1 MMKEESTLTTEI
13 AQQPA
18 NKHLAK
24 EQAAVTESKEELT
37 LQDFCDMQQLY
48 KLLDNWSKSS
58 GMSAVIVDNHGQR
71 ISQSFGMT
79 ELCQMVK
86 NSPQG
91 DANCANKMKSAIK
104 GFYICPM
111 GFSDFAVPIVLPNG
125 QILGKVLAGQ
135 ALSMDQSD
143 EEVLKNALKIGL
155 DEQKVR
161 AALRNVKRKT
171 AKEME
176 GSYELLKEMLHF
188 FVEKNYSVWQAQNEL
203 LKAPAKKDKILSH
216 ITQLL
221 YGYNL
226 TVNLTSNA
234 YTLITGTG
242 MERTLEEY
250 KKHGYTN
257 ELQEFQ
263 TSIVHPAYIKKFNKL
278 IDFEALKNDPEANG
292 FIGSLEYPVLYPGDT
307 EYEWHEMNVFV
318 DTDEDGNRVAN
329 ILGRD
334 VTDAHNAEEKNAQEL
349 RAAASK
355 NQILSEITQMLYSY
369 NLTLNLR
376 TGKYSMIIGTG
387 MTKFMEVFKS
397 TDDYETA
404 YNQKLRY
411 LDPDSV
417 AQFAALASIDALRA
431 RSNSHGFIGSLDYGA
446 IIDNGE
452 EWHEINIFMSTNEKG
467 EPIANILGRD
477 ITESHKRQ
485 EQRENQQKAAV
496 ARDQLLSGIT
506 KMLYSFNLSVNL
518 ESWRYSLITGT
529 GEPETVS
536 LMQETDDYV
545 LLYAKLFKFVTD
557 EYKDAYQNLISV
569 QALQQR
575 LHASGYAGSITCRV
589 LINGSYQWHE
599 VNLFIGTNEAGKP
612 VANILGRDV
621 TEAHDKAET
630 MAQLE
635 IANRASAAKSAF
647 LFNMSH
653 DIRTPMNAIIG
664 FTELLEQHLDNRELS
679 RNYIGKIKTANDFLL
694 SLINNVLEMAR
705 IESGMTTLEESCCN
719 VHSFNDSF
727 YSLFEPQLKE
737 KHLEHTRVENVEH
750 ANVICD
756 AVKLREVLFNVFS
769 NAVKYTPAG
778 GKISMQVEELPTD
791 EPGCSLYR
799 TTIEDTGIGISKE
812 FLPHIFEEFTREHSS
827 TESKIHG
834 TGLGMPIVKKLVE
847 LMHGTIEV
855 ESTLG
860 KGTKITIVLP
870 HRWAEPQQVAVQKA
884 SVLPKAGQFKG
895 KRILLAEDNELNSEI
910 ATAILQ
916 GMGFDV
922 ELAVDGEQC
931 VDMLQK
937 QPDGY
942 YDLILMDIQ
951 MPKMN
956 GYEATKVIRQLDNK
970 AKADIII
977 LAVTANAFEEDRRNA
992 LQAGMNGHI
1001 AKPIKVDVLANTLA
1015 ELF

>member
-1 MMKEESTLTTEI
+1 MNGEQPLTAE
-13 AQQPA
+13 AALQA
-18 NKHLAK
+18 DAKNMLAK
-24 EQAAVTESKEELT
+24 NEKHNEGLT
-37 LQDFCDMQQLY
+37 LQDFCDMEQLY
-48 KLLDNWSKSS
+48 TLLDNWSKSS
-58 GMSAVIVDNHGQR
+58 GMSAVIVDNDGQR
-71 ISQSFGMT
+71 ISKSFGMT
-79 ELCQMVK
+79 ALCQMVK
-86 NSPQG
+86 NSPMG

-104 GFYICPM
+104 GFYICPI
-111 GFSDFAVPIVLPNG
+111 GFSDFAVPIILPNG
-125 QILGKVLAGQ
+125 QVLGKVLAGQ
-135 ALSMDQSD
+135 ALSMDQS
-143 EEVLKNALKIGL
+143 EEDVIKNALKIGL

-161 AALRNVKRKT
+161 EALVNVKRKT

-176 GSYELLKEMLHF
+176 GSYELLKEMLRF
-188 FVEKNYSVWQAQNEL
+188 FVEKNYSMWQTKNEL
-203 LKAPAKKDKILSH
+203 SKAPAKKDKILSH

-226 TVNLTSNA
+226 TVNLASNA

-250 KKHGYTN
+250 KKHGYTH
-257 ELQEFQ
+257 ELEEFQ
-263 TSIVHPAYIKKFNKL
+263 NNVIHPAYLKRFNQL
-278 IDFEALKNDPEANG
+278 IDFKALQNNPEANG
-292 FIGSLEYPVLYPGDT
+292 FIGSLEYPVLYPGDI
-307 EYEWHEMNVFV
+307 EYEWHEINVFV
-318 DTDEDGNRVAN
+318 DTEYDGTRVAN

-334 VTDAHNAEEKNAQEL
+334 VTEAHNAAEKNAKEL
-349 RAAASK
+349 QAAASK
-355 NQILSEITQMLYSY
+355 NQILSEITKILYSY

-387 MTKFMEVFKS
+387 MTKFMEIFKS
-397 TDDYETA
+397 TDDYEAA
-404 YNQKLRY
+404 YNKKLQY
-411 LDPDSV
+411 LDPDNV
-417 AQFAALASIDALRA
+417 VQFAALASIDALRA
-431 RSNSHGFIGSLDYGA
+431 RSNSRGFIGSLDYGA

-452 EWHEINIFMSTNEKG
+452 EWHEINVFMSSNEKG

-477 ITESHKRQ
+477 ITETHKRQ
-485 EQRENQQKAAV
+485 KQRENQQKAV
-496 ARDQLLSGIT
+496 MARDQLLSGIT
-506 KMLYSFNLSVNL
+506 KMLYSFNLTVNL
-518 ESWRYSLITGT
+518 ESWHYSLITGT
-529 GEPETVS
+529 GEPETVA

-545 LLYAKLFKFVTD
+545 LLYAKLFKFVAPEHKETYD
-557 EYKDAYQNLISV
+557 NLISV
-569 QALQQR
+569 KALTKR
-575 LHASGYAGSITCRV
+575 LHTPGYAGSITCRV
-589 LINGSYQWHE
+589 QINGVNQWQE
-599 VNLFIGTNEAGKP
+599 VNLFMGTNEAGEP

-664 FTELLEQHLDNRELS
+664 FTGLLEQHLDEQELA

-705 IESGMTTLEESCCN
+705 IESGMMQLEEICCN
-719 VHSFNDSF
+719 IYSFNDSF

-737 KHLEHTRVENVEH
+737 KHLEHTRVEKVQH

-756 AVKLREVLFNVFS
+756 AVKLREVLFNIYS

-778 GKISMQVEELPTD
+778 GSISMIVEELPMD
-791 EPGCSLYR
+791 KPGHSLYR
-799 TTIEDTGIGISKE
+799 TTIEDTGIGISQE

-847 LMHGTIEV
+847 FMNGTIEV
-855 ESTLG
+855 ESRLG
-860 KGTKITIVLP
+860 QGTKITIVLP
-870 HRWAEPQQVAVQKA
+870 HRWAEPGEVAVQKK
-884 SVLPKAGQFKG
+884 STENKALNFQG